1 VLEYSLFKNEQNWQL
16 LTSIQVQKK
25 NSLECARGKKKWW
38 ILFCCAL
45 WHKIKEWYKEHL
57 FIICATTLPLVAI
70 NCFGCRRHDYTPLSV
85 IAMMNMWWTYW

>member
-1 VLEYSLFKNEQNWQL
+1 MGFNSGFKGLKMSKTGNYLQ
-16 LTSIQVQKK
+16 TFGYKKK
-25 NSLECARGKKKWW
+25 NHWSVQEEKKWW

-70 NCFGCRRHDYTPLSV
+70 NCFGCQRHDYTPLSV
-85 IAMMNMWWTYW
+85 IAIMNM